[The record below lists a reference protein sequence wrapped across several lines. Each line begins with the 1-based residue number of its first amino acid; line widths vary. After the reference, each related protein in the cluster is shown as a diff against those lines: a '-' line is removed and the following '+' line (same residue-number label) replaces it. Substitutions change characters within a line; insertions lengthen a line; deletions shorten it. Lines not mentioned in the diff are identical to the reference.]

1 MRSEQSVGHAEEK
14 RIETS
19 KAIPPMRVEERD
31 FGWSKVKVSDLHL
44 LWFNVKS
51 VEGRKREKMKK

>member
-19 KAIPPMRVEERD
+19 KAIRPMRAEERD

-44 LWFNVKS
+44 MWLDEKS
-51 VEGRKREKMKK
+51 VKGRKEVKMKK

>member
-19 KAIPPMRVEERD
+19 NAIRPMRAEEEILIEAK
-31 FGWSKVKVSDLHL
+31 SK
-44 LWFNVKS
+44 
-51 VEGRKREKMKK
+51 